1 MLEKPVKRFRMQKN
15 IGENVEVY
23 NGSCWKIKEK
33 LLEDTVSKAAHQLLC
48 ACTSLDVRMHNS

>member
-23 NGSCWKIKEK
+23 NGSCWKI
-33 LLEDTVSKAAHQLLC
+33 
-48 ACTSLDVRMHNS
+48 

>member
-23 NGSCWKIKEK
+23 RESYRKILEK
-33 LLEDTVSKAAHQLLC
+33 YLEGI
-48 ACTSLDVRMHNS
+48 TSL